1 MRKKERKLI
10 RILSENIRNRCFI
23 NAYINYGYNIGES
36 YILSE
41 LHCICKKKCFYN
53 KNLYMIDMLSEI
65 AEFEDIRCE
74 ELRESLKNEKSYI
87 QMLKMDKR
95 MLSTPSKRKKY
106 LLNESERMSHKLFRN
121 LDINLIIG
129 IITGKYRKFFNGY
142 SNAEIRLLA
151 KEYFNKE
158 YFEIDGKHII
168 NKDKV
173 YMLFSIISKD
183 KDIQKWM

>member
-1 MRKKERKLI
+1 MT
-10 RILSENIRNRCFI
+10 
-23 NAYINYGYNIGES
+23 
-36 YILSE
+36 
-41 LHCICKKKCFYN
+41 
-53 KNLYMIDMLSEI
+53 DMLSEI

-95 MLSTPSKRKKY
+95 IFSIPNKRKKY
-106 LLNESERMSHKLFRN
+106 LLNESGKMFHKLFRKLN
-121 LDINLIIG
+121 INLIIG
-129 IITGKYRKFFNGY
+129 IITSKYRKFFNGY
-142 SNAEIRLLA
+142 SNVEIKLLA

-158 YFEIDGKHII
+158 YFEIDGKRII
-168 NKDKV
+168 NKDKA